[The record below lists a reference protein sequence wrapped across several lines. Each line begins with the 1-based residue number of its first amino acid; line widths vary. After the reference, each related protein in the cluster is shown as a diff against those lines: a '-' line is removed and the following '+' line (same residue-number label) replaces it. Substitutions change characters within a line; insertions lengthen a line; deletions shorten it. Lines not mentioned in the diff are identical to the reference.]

1 MADNRKFLVKI
12 NDIGK
17 GLFVHG
23 KFVRTPVEF
32 ITIEKKLEQLLIE
45 INIRNISDYDFIL
58 YDEKEVHP
66 PQVSNQEYI
75 KPNISEEPKIEE
87 LNLENLST
95 LERLMR
101 TTKKE

>member
-17 GLFVHG
+17 GLFVHD

-32 ITIEKKLEQLLIE
+32 ITVEKKLEQLLIE
-45 INIRNISDYDFIL
+45 INIRNICDYDFIL
-58 YDEKEVHP
+58 LDEKEVQK
-66 PQVSNQEYI
+66 PQVLHNEPKPYI
-75 KPNISEEPKIEE
+75 QEEPKIEE